1 VRFSFSNNAKKNKKV
16 FKEGTVM
23 KRYYIFFSVAIIS
36 LLVLS
41 LISSCATTTTT
52 PATSAPPTT
61 QATTSAPAP
70 ASSTAAIKLVYAT
83 NDPEAGLM
91 GDAFKW
97 WASEV
102 NKRTNG
108 QVTIQFF
115 WNSSLAKMPE
125 MLEAVQK
132 GTADMGNILAA
143 YFPQVFPLHG
153 TLEGLTVFHDKP
165 LARIIMNETLDQ
177 SVPEAEAEWGKAG
190 LVKIF
195 ATCPNANYYIYT
207 VPPITKLSDF
217 KGLKIRATGSLNPTI
232 VKALEGTTVGLTG
245 TDEYDALVKGT
256 IDGTV
261 EDLDSVVRFRA
272 IELVKS
278 VTLTGVGANNGMT
291 ACMKADVWKQLP
303 PDVQK
308 VITDL
313 RAEYPK
319 HYVEM
324 FKNYFNTV
332 SIPNVKKFG
341 TQTYTPTAEEM
352 QALRND
358 PGVLA
363 LQNGWVDKVAGL
375 SPSLT
380 KARIEEIGKLYVE
393 KLEETGKLYPDTLS
407 P

>member
-1 VRFSFSNNAKKNKKV
+1 
-16 FKEGTVM
+16 M
-23 KRYYIFFSVAIIS
+23 KRSQVILIVAVIS

-41 LISSCATTTTT
+41 FSISCSSAPSPAPTSSQA
-52 PATSAPPTT
+52 PATST
-61 QATTSAPAP
+61 APAP
-70 ASSTAAIKLVYAT
+70 PPSSSAAPAAIKLVYAN

-108 QVTIQFF
+108 KVTIQFF
-115 WNSSLAKMPE
+115 WNSALAKMPE

-177 SVPEAEAEWGKAG
+177 MVPEAEAEWAKAG

-195 ATCPNANYYIYT
+195 TTCPNANYYIYT
-207 VPPITKLSDF
+207 VPPITKLSDY

-232 VKALEGTTVGLTG
+232 VKALGGTTVGLTG

-272 IELVKS
+272 IELVKYL
-278 VTLTGVGANNGMT
+278 TLTGVGANNGMT
-291 ACMKADVWKQLP
+291 ACMKADVWKGLP

-308 VITDL
+308 VMTDL

-324 FKNYFNTV
+324 FKNYFTTV
-332 SIPNVKKFG
+332 SIPNIQKYG
-341 TQTYTPTAEEM
+341 TKTYTPTAEEM
-352 QALRND
+352 QALKND

-363 LQNGWVDKVAGL
+363 LQNGWVDKVAGFA
-375 SPSLT
+375 PSLT
-380 KARIEEIGKLYVE
+380 KARIEEIGKLYTA
-393 KLEETGKLYPDTLS
+393 KLEETGKQYPDTLA
-407 P
+407 PGQ